1 MKQITLPHTGLL
13 YQCGMSTVLLVEY
26 VHKCVFVSTVVH
38 KCVFVSTVVH
48 KCVFVSTVVH
58 KCVFVSTV
66 VHKGVHV
73 CDSDIHCMAHV
84 HRCHM
89 MAFMT

>member
-13 YQCGMSTVLLVEY
+13 YQCGMSTVLLVEH
-26 VHKCVFVSTVVH
+26 VHKG
-38 KCVFVSTVVH
+38 
-48 KCVFVSTVVH
+48 VFVSTVVH